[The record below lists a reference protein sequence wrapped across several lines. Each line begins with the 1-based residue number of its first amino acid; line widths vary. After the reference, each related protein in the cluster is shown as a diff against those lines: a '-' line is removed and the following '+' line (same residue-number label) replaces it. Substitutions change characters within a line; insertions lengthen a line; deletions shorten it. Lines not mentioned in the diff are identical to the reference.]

1 MGMEAQTAEQVAAH
15 LNLVWEMEMSGG
27 ASPSEGSL
35 ASQDALSDW
44 DVTDT
49 EAPEIQ

>member
-1 MGMEAQTAEQVAAH
+1 MGMEAQTAEQAAAH
-15 LNLVWEMEMSGG
+15 LNLVWEMEMGGG
-27 ASPSEGSL
+27 ASPSERSL

-49 EAPEIQ
+49 EAPETQ